1 MSSNIGRLG
10 IIIDKLNKITEMRI
24 KNNIVLFIVWL
35 IICLFNF
42 LTPLSADDY
51 CYMMIVGQEPAQID
65 TLGDVFTSISY
76 HYMHSNGRSLV
87 HALIQIFAG
96 ILGKTVFCIVN
107 ALMFVLFVQL
117 IRKLANIDGKSY
129 LYTIILIAFIWLFI
143 PAFAETTLWLSGSV
157 NYLWATTAA
166 LAFIYLINNIEK
178 LSNRYY
184 LYPIYLLIGVCC
196 GWSHECCATALVG
209 GVGLYY
215 LLNFKKFRGP
225 IIPIFIGLCI
235 GALILILSP
244 GTMGRAEGAGLLSSG
259 IVAMIIRFVGGFVNF
274 IIDGIPTAITLFIAV
289 CALLFA
295 RPWGKN
301 FVRENQ
307 LLLSIWLIAVLFS
320 VFVGGTTHRS
330 MFFVSSISTILLFKI
345 FAECIKT
352 TKANAVVTAILGVCA
367 IGVLCAVMPAMIENR
382 TCSQILHS
390 MIDSPMGEKV
400 VVAYDTPK
408 LDNKLKRRYIK
419 AEFGS
424 GNGYK
429 NQDWEVVAV
438 SRMSGKKSIYILPTA
453 FYDAIYESDKFCNE
467 QNQILDGLYT
477 TPDLRFFVK
486 RMDDDVE
493 ITEEQLAD
501 AVVKYDIAKATTND
515 LGGYSFR
522 QRLFLDILSKYKAHQ
537 IEKTSALTLLNT
549 PFGRYL
555 LIDKCEVKD
564 NRYLNC
570 EIIL

>member
-1 MSSNIGRLG
+1 MPNKQFKIVYMNIMKQSKSNI
-10 IIIDKLNKITEMRI
+10 IIFLAG
-24 KNNIVLFIVWL
+24 FIV
-35 IICLFNF
+35 CLLNF
-42 LTPLSADDY
+42 FTPLSADDY

-65 TLGDVFTSISY
+65 TLRDVFTSISY

-96 ILGKTVFCIVN
+96 ILGKAVFCIVN

-129 LYTIILIAFIWLFI
+129 LYTIILVAFIWLFI
-143 PAFAETTLWLSGSV
+143 PAFAETILWLSGSV

-178 LSNRYY
+178 LPNRYH

-259 IVAMIIRFVGGFVNF
+259 VVAMIIRCIGGFVNF
-274 IIDGIPTAITLFIAV
+274 IIDGIPTAIALFIAV
-289 CALLFA
+289 FALLFA
-295 RPWGKN
+295 RTWGKT

-320 VFVGGTTHRS
+320 VFVGGATHRS
-330 MFFVSSISTILLFKI
+330 MFFVSSILIILLVKI
-345 FAECIKT
+345 LAECVKS
-352 TKANAVVTAILGVCA
+352 TKVITIVATISGVCA

-382 TCSQILHS
+382 TCSQGLHK
-390 MIDSPMGEKV
+390 MFDSPIGERV

-419 AEFGS
+419 TEFGS

-467 QNQILDGLYT
+467 QNQIMDGLYT

-486 RMDDDVE
+486 RVDDDIE
-493 ITEEQLAD
+493 ITEQQLAD
-501 AVVKYDIAKATTND
+501 AVVKYDIAKAATND

-549 PFGRYL
+549 PSGRYL

>member
-1 MSSNIGRLG
+1 MPNKQFKIVYMNIMKQSKGN
-10 IIIDKLNKITEMRI
+10 IILFVVGL
-24 KNNIVLFIVWL
+24 IV
-35 IICLFNF
+35 CLLNF

-51 CYMMIVGQEPAQID
+51 CYMMILGQEPAQID
-65 TLGDVFTSISY
+65 TLGDVFTSITY
-76 HYMHSNGRSLV
+76 HYTHSTTGRSLV

-96 ILGKTVFCIVN
+96 ILGKVVFCIVN

-178 LSNRYY
+178 LPNRYH

-320 VFVGGTTHRS
+320 VFVGGATHRS
-330 MFFVSSISTILLFKI
+330 MFFVSSISTILLVKI
-345 FAECIKT
+345 LAECVKS
-352 TKANAVVTAILGVCA
+352 TKVITIVATISGVCA

-390 MIDSPMGEKV
+390 MIDSPMGEEV

-467 QNQILDGLYT
+467 QNQIMDGLYT

-486 RMDDDVE
+486 RVDDDVE

-549 PFGRYL
+549 PSGRYL

>member
-1 MSSNIGRLG
+1 MPNKQFKIVYMNIMKQSKSNI
-10 IIIDKLNKITEMRI
+10 IIFLAG
-24 KNNIVLFIVWL
+24 FIV
-35 IICLFNF
+35 CLLNF
-42 LTPLSADDY
+42 FTPLSADDY

-65 TLGDVFTSISY
+65 TLRDVFTSISY

-96 ILGKTVFCIVN
+96 ILGKAVFCIVN

-129 LYTIILIAFIWLFI
+129 LYTIILVAFIWLFI
-143 PAFAETTLWLSGSV
+143 PAFAETILWLSGSV

-178 LSNRYY
+178 LPNRYH

-259 IVAMIIRFVGGFVNF
+259 VVAMIIRCIGGFVNF
-274 IIDGIPTAITLFIAV
+274 IIDGIPTAIALFIAV
-289 CALLFA
+289 FALLFA
-295 RPWGKN
+295 RTWGKT

-320 VFVGGTTHRS
+320 VFVGGATHRS
-330 MFFVSSISTILLFKI
+330 MFFVSSILIILLVKI
-345 FAECIKT
+345 LAECVKS
-352 TKANAVVTAILGVCA
+352 TKVITIVATISGVCA

-382 TCSQILHS
+382 TCSQGLHK
-390 MIDSPMGEKV
+390 MFDSPIGERV

-467 QNQILDGLYT
+467 QNQIMDGLYT

-486 RMDDDVE
+486 RVDDDIE
-493 ITEEQLAD
+493 ITEQQLAD
-501 AVVKYDIAKATTND
+501 AVVKYDIAKAATND

-549 PFGRYL
+549 PSGRYL

>member
-1 MSSNIGRLG
+1 MPNKQFKIVYMNIMKQSKSNIILFLAGL
-10 IIIDKLNKITEMRI
+10 IVCLLN
-24 KNNIVLFIVWL
+24 F
-35 IICLFNF
+35 F
-42 LTPLSADDY
+42 TPLSADDY

-96 ILGKTVFCIVN
+96 ILGKAVFCIVN

-143 PAFAETTLWLSGSV
+143 PAFAETILWLSGSV

-178 LSNRYY
+178 LPNRYH

-259 IVAMIIRFVGGFVNF
+259 VVAMIIRCIGGFVNF
-274 IIDGIPTAITLFIAV
+274 IIDGIPTAIALFIAV
-289 CALLFA
+289 FALLFA
-295 RPWGKN
+295 RTWGKN

-320 VFVGGTTHRS
+320 VFVGGATHRS

-345 FAECIKT
+345 FAECVKS
-352 TKANAVVTAILGVCA
+352 TKVITIVATISGVCA
-367 IGVLCAVMPAMIENR
+367 IGVLCAVMPAMIENI

-390 MIDSPMGEKV
+390 MIDSPMGEGV

-453 FYDAIYESDKFCNE
+453 FYDAIYESDKFSNE

-486 RMDDDVE
+486 RVDDDVE
-493 ITEEQLAD
+493 ITEQHLAD
-501 AVVKYDIAKATTND
+501 AVVKYDIAKAATND

-549 PFGRYL
+549 PSGRYL

>member
-1 MSSNIGRLG
+1 MPNKQFKIVYMNIMKQSKSNI
-10 IIIDKLNKITEMRI
+10 IIFLAGLIVCLLN
-24 KNNIVLFIVWL
+24 F
-35 IICLFNF
+35 F
-42 LTPLSADDY
+42 TPLSADDY

-96 ILGKTVFCIVN
+96 ILGKAVFCIVN

-143 PAFAETTLWLSGSV
+143 PAFAETILWLSGSV

-178 LSNRYY
+178 LPNRYH

-259 IVAMIIRFVGGFVNF
+259 VVAMIIRCIGGFVNF
-274 IIDGIPTAITLFIAV
+274 IIDGIPTAIALFIAV
-289 CALLFA
+289 FALLFA
-295 RPWGKN
+295 RTWGKT

-320 VFVGGTTHRS
+320 VFVGGATHRS
-330 MFFVSSISTILLFKI
+330 MFFVSSISTVLLVKIL
-345 FAECIKT
+345 AECVKS
-352 TKANAVVTAILGVCA
+352 TKVITIVATISGVCA
-367 IGVLCAVMPAMIENR
+367 IGLLCAVMPAMIENR
-382 TCSQILHS
+382 TCSQGLHK
-390 MIDSPMGEKV
+390 MFDSPIGEGV

-419 AEFGS
+419 AEFSS

-467 QNQILDGLYT
+467 QNQIMDGLYT

-486 RMDDDVE
+486 RVDDDVE
-493 ITEEQLAD
+493 ITEQQLAD
-501 AVVKYDIAKATTND
+501 AVVKYDIAKAATND

-549 PFGRYL
+549 PSGRYL

-570 EIIL
+570 KIIL

>member
-1 MSSNIGRLG
+1 MPNKQFKIVYMNIMKQSKSNIILFLAGL
-10 IIIDKLNKITEMRI
+10 IVCLLN
-24 KNNIVLFIVWL
+24 F
-35 IICLFNF
+35 F
-42 LTPLSADDY
+42 TPLSADDY

-65 TLGDVFTSISY
+65 TLRDVFTSISY

-96 ILGKTVFCIVN
+96 ILGKAVFCIVN

-117 IRKLANIDGKSY
+117 IRKLANIDGKSS

-143 PAFAETTLWLSGSV
+143 PAFAETILWLSGSV

-178 LSNRYY
+178 LPNRYH

-235 GALILILSP
+235 GALILILSS

-259 IVAMIIRFVGGFVNF
+259 VVAMIIRCIGGFVNF
-274 IIDGIPTAITLFIAV
+274 IIDGIPTAIALFIAV
-289 CALLFA
+289 FALLFA

-320 VFVGGTTHRS
+320 VFVGGATHRS
-330 MFFVSSISTILLFKI
+330 MFFVSSISTILLVKI
-345 FAECIKT
+345 LAECVKS
-352 TKANAVVTAILGVCA
+352 TKVITIVATISGVCA

-382 TCSQILHS
+382 TCSQGLHK
-390 MIDSPMGEKV
+390 MFDSPIGEGV

-486 RMDDDVE
+486 RVDDDVE
-493 ITEEQLAD
+493 ITEQQLAD
-501 AVVKYDIAKATTND
+501 AVVKYDIAKAATND

-549 PFGRYL
+549 PSGRYL

>member
-1 MSSNIGRLG
+1 
-10 IIIDKLNKITEMRI
+10 
-24 KNNIVLFIVWL
+24 
-35 IICLFNF
+35 
-42 LTPLSADDY
+42 
-51 CYMMIVGQEPAQID
+51 
-65 TLGDVFTSISY
+65 
-76 HYMHSNGRSLV
+76 
-87 HALIQIFAG
+87 
-96 ILGKTVFCIVN
+96 
-107 ALMFVLFVQL
+107 
-117 IRKLANIDGKSY
+117 
-129 LYTIILIAFIWLFI
+129 LFI

-178 LSNRYY
+178 LPNRYH

-225 IIPIFIGLCI
+225 IIPIFIGLCL

-259 IVAMIIRFVGGFVNF
+259 VVAMIIRCIGGFVNF
-274 IIDGIPTAITLFIAV
+274 IIDGIPTAIALFIAV
-289 CALLFA
+289 FALLFA
-295 RPWGKN
+295 RTWGKT

-320 VFVGGTTHRS
+320 VFVGGATHRS
-330 MFFVSSISTILLFKI
+330 MFFVSSISTILLVKI
-345 FAECIKT
+345 LAECVKS
-352 TKANAVVTAILGVCA
+352 TKVITIVATISGVCA

-382 TCSQILHS
+382 TCSQGLHR
-390 MIDSPMGEKV
+390 MFDSPIGEGV

-477 TPDLRFFVK
+477 TPELRFFVK
-486 RMDDDVE
+486 RVDDDVE
-493 ITEEQLAD
+493 ITEQQLAD
-501 AVVKYDIAKATTND
+501 AVVKYDIAKAATND

-549 PFGRYL
+549 PSGRYL

>member
-1 MSSNIGRLG
+1 MPNKQFKIVYMNIMKQSKSNIILFLAGL
-10 IIIDKLNKITEMRI
+10 IVCLLN
-24 KNNIVLFIVWL
+24 F
-35 IICLFNF
+35 F
-42 LTPLSADDY
+42 TPLSADDY

-65 TLGDVFTSISY
+65 TLRDVFTSISY

-96 ILGKTVFCIVN
+96 ILGKAVFCIVN

-143 PAFAETTLWLSGSV
+143 PAFAETILWLSGSV

-178 LSNRYY
+178 LPNRYH

-259 IVAMIIRFVGGFVNF
+259 VVAMIIRCIGGFVNF
-274 IIDGIPTAITLFIAV
+274 IIDGIPTAIALFIAV
-289 CALLFA
+289 FALLFA
-295 RPWGKN
+295 RPWGKT

-320 VFVGGTTHRS
+320 VFVGGATHRS
-330 MFFVSSISTILLFKI
+330 MFFVSSISTILLVKI
-345 FAECIKT
+345 LAECVKS
-352 TKANAVVTAILGVCA
+352 TKVITIVATISGVCA

-390 MIDSPMGEKV
+390 MIDSPMGEEV

-486 RMDDDVE
+486 RVDDDVE
-493 ITEEQLAD
+493 ITEQQLAD
-501 AVVKYDIAKATTND
+501 AVVKYDIAKAATND

-549 PFGRYL
+549 PSGRYL

>member
-1 MSSNIGRLG
+1 MPNKQFKIVYMNIMKQSKSNIILFLAGL
-10 IIIDKLNKITEMRI
+10 IVCLLN
-24 KNNIVLFIVWL
+24 F
-35 IICLFNF
+35 F
-42 LTPLSADDY
+42 TPLSADDY

-96 ILGKTVFCIVN
+96 ILGKAVFCIVN

-129 LYTIILIAFIWLFI
+129 LYTIILVAFIWLFI
-143 PAFAETTLWLSGSV
+143 PAFAETILWLSGSV

-178 LSNRYY
+178 LPNRYH

-225 IIPIFIGLCI
+225 IIPIFIGLCL

-259 IVAMIIRFVGGFVNF
+259 VVAMIIRCIGGFVNF
-274 IIDGIPTAITLFIAV
+274 IIDGIPTAIALFIAV
-289 CALLFA
+289 FALLFA
-295 RPWGKN
+295 RTWGKT

-320 VFVGGTTHRS
+320 VFVGGATHRS
-330 MFFVSSISTILLFKI
+330 MFFVSSISTILLVKI
-345 FAECIKT
+345 LAERVKS
-352 TKANAVVTAILGVCA
+352 TKVITIVATISGVCA

-382 TCSQILHS
+382 TCSQGLHK
-390 MIDSPMGEKV
+390 MFDSPIGEGV

-467 QNQILDGLYT
+467 QNQIMDGLYT

-486 RMDDDVE
+486 RVNDDVE
-493 ITEEQLAD
+493 ITEQQLAD
-501 AVVKYDIAKATTND
+501 AVVKYDIAKAATND

-549 PFGRYL
+549 PSGRYL